1 MNAPM
6 ATAPNAAIP
15 LITKKKLTRDELATA
30 RGHAAGIICVSPAG
44 KVLLLRRAD
53 HDPNFAGHWSLPG
66 GGAEANE
73 TPARAARREA
83 KEEMGYSVK
92 GPLVLLDQKVTP
104 TGMVFHTFMH
114 AAEDEFVPKLNEEH
128 TGFAWAPLHALPR
141 PMHPAVEG
149 LLNRNVGM
157 SSDMKPEDWKNL
169 EATLAKFLKEEE
181 AEPEHAEDKSG
192 QFEREIVLQ
201 VNGDFNWRKFLQHI
215 YYLGA
220 VGASRPIYV
229 TTSDDEQ
236 VPFGWD
242 GDGADKI
249 VTATIDGV
257 DILSKKALAGDMA
270 RDESIHMPDVD
281 GRLHVHGA
289 NICMECVSG
298 YRGREI
304 PGYQK
309 LGLDAETIYPV
320 YRPGDE
326 LRKPETI
333 ASANGIP
340 LLREHKATSA
350 DDHKYWDTIG
360 ATGTTARWEAPF
372 IVNDLAVW
380 PTEDIKLIEARKKK
394 ELSPGYRWIPVL
406 EDGKFDGQSYKLKMT
421 QILFNHLAHVIAG
434 RQGPD
439 VSFDTAEELQWAA
452 IEAAITGLEPAA

>member
-53 HDPNFAGHWSLPG
+53 HEPNFAGHWALPG
-66 GGAEANE
+66 GGAETNE

-114 AAEDEFVPKLNEEH
+114 AADDEFVPKLNEEH

-149 LLNRNVGM
+149 LLNRSVGM
-157 SSDMKPEDWKNL
+157 SSDMKYEDWKNL

-181 AEPEHAEDKSG
+181 AEPEHAE
-192 QFEREIVLQ
+192 
-201 VNGDFNWRKFLQHI
+201 
-215 YYLGA
+215 
-220 VGASRPIYV
+220 
-229 TTSDDEQ
+229 
-236 VPFGWD
+236 
-242 GDGADKI
+242 
-249 VTATIDGV
+249 
-257 DILSKKALAGDMA
+257 DMA